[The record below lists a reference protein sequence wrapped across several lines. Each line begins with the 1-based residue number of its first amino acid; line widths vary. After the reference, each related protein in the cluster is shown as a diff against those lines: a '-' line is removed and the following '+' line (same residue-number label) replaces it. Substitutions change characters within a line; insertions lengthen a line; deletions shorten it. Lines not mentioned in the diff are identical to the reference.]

1 MQDLDPPPLLP
12 GQQWFVAAVLAASTR
27 KGRRSESSS
36 CPCPR
41 NFPVGFPCRRSTA
54 SASARLDDVVAA
66 NAAAVFAGDE
76 VLATAVFRI
85 TRDADVTVR
94 RDRSGDMLRAV
105 EEAVSDRRR
114 RPAVRLIISPRP
126 DRRIKQWLADWLCLG
141 GEEIYEMEPL
151 LDAAALMEIA
161 AWPGFDD
168 LRNTD
173 WPPQPPRDLIGA
185 ENLWDATADHD
196 ILLFHPYESF
206 DPVVRMVEQAADDP
220 DVLAI
225 KQTLYRTSGESPIVR
240 ALGRAAQNGKEVT
253 VLVEL
258 QARFD
263 EARNVRWA
271 RRLEDAGCH
280 VIYGIAGYKTHAKA
294 LLVVRRRAQRIERVR
309 PPGHGQLQRPH
320 GAALFGHRPDDRRP
334 RRGQRRGRLLQPAHR
349 LLGDGRL
356 AEAVPSPRPACGSG
370 SST

>member
-1 MQDLDPPPLLP
+1 
-12 GQQWFVAAVLAASTR
+12 
-27 KGRRSESSS
+27 
-36 CPCPR
+36 
-41 NFPVGFPCRRSTA
+41 
-54 SASARLDDVVAA
+54 
-66 NAAAVFAGDE
+66 
-76 VLATAVFRI
+76 
-85 TRDADVTVR
+85 
-94 RDRSGDMLRAV
+94 MLRAV
-105 EEAVSDRRR
+105 EEAVSNRRR

-126 DRRIKQWLADWLCLG
+126 DRRIKQWLADWLRLG

-185 ENLWDATADHD
+185 ENLWDAAADHD

-206 DPVVRMVEQAADDP
+206 DAVVRMVEQAADDP
-220 DVLAI
+220 EVLAI

-294 LLVVRRRAQRIERVR
+294 LLVVRRREQRIERYVHLATGNYNDR
-309 PPGHGQLQRPH
+309 TARLYSDIGLMTADRDIANDV
-320 GAALFGHRPDDRRP
+320 AAFFN
-334 RRGQRRGRLLQPAHR
+334 LLT
-349 LLGDGRL
+349 GCS
-356 AEAVPSPRPACGSG
+356 EAVGWLKLCIAPTGLRQRFLDLIDREIQVSTPDRPGLIMAKVNSLQDA
-370 SST
+370 